1 MQTVCILM
9 ESRRDLCEEWDIDY
23 RMQDNPYAAT
33 IHLREGWELDV
44 QIKAQLQ
51 EGRNV
56 YYRSSACS
64 LYPYVLSG
72 DGCTFT
78 LVTDQTK
85 LRVTDIVFCKLQP
98 LSEIRYPFHYAHM
111 VVEKQEES
119 SGKLRYSIG
128 NASGYTIGWCY
139 AEHIYGRLVKVKR
152 CRNSI

>member
-1 MQTVCILM
+1 M
-9 ESRRDLCEEWDIDY
+9 SEWDIEYMRQEDLE
-23 RMQDNPYAAT
+23 DPGYAYME
-33 IHLREGWELDV
+33 LKWRWENDV
-44 QIKAQLQ
+44 QIRAQLQ

-98 LSEIRYPFHYAHM
+98 LNAIYYPFHYAHM

-119 SGKLRYSIG
+119 SGKMRYSIG
-128 NASGYTIGWCY
+128 NASGYKIGWCY
-139 AEHIYGRLVKVKR
+139 AEHIYGRLVKVQR
-152 CRNSI
+152 CGNSI